1 MSSST
6 AAAATDP
13 TDDSGPPAI
22 VDTAIN
28 TMAQSQSTLE
38 DDGSTM
44 TYSSVRHITSAHD
57 GQPLSTE
64 TLLEGDGSSGQV
76 QLYVEND
83 VDTPPDNRIKFIIFL
98 AKTIGIDVESDLKDI
113 ADRRGK
119 KKLVQFT
126 KTVLYREI
134 MRRDPNAKV
143 NKNNTSL
150 DAMWNLLPA
159 LTDERDV
166 VYIRSQYSSIR
177 QRLVED
183 VEEREETI
191 ARRQDTDVWRFFL
204 LIPKFEDL
212 RRAYAYSQ
220 TPSHR
225 EMLDG
230 RETYKSRFLKLMV
243 QYFNDSNISVST
255 PSQPSLHSCFSEPI
269 LCDKGDFE
277 LTEEKAK
284 KILGDSRRHL
294 TTMINDWERSGNGSN
309 QQRLEEDFFDELGD
323 FDTWGRFDPGTCDG
337 DDRSNFLRHLP
348 VYWLMVWH
356 LCDEGDLLRFTCAQ
370 LREEHSASSE
380 ITPGGVSRGSGTSS
394 ASKTGQK
401 TAQQTYELQKE
412 LVSTVKDIGKAVAK
426 FSDDTTYE
434 RASKI
439 RRLDMLKDTRYEVY
453 KDSKSKRNTA
463 EERAVAAEYVKDLDE
478 RIATMEMELAVERGA

>member
-284 KILGDSRRHL
+284 KILADSRRHL

-348 VYWLMVWH
+348 CL
-356 LCDEGDLLRFTCAQ
+356 F
-370 LREEHSASSE
+370 E

>member
-183 VEEREETI
+183 VKR
-191 ARRQDTDVWRFFL
+191 
-204 LIPKFEDL
+204 
-212 RRAYAYSQ
+212 
-220 TPSHR
+220 
-225 EMLDG
+225 G
-230 RETYKSRFLKLMV
+230 RKQLPEGRTLM
-243 QYFNDSNISVST
+243 
-255 PSQPSLHSCFSEPI
+255 C
-269 LCDKGDFE
+269 
-277 LTEEKAK
+277 
-284 KILGDSRRHL
+284 
-294 TTMINDWERSGNGSN
+294 
-309 QQRLEEDFFDELGD
+309 
-323 FDTWGRFDPGTCDG
+323 
-337 DDRSNFLRHLP
+337 
-348 VYWLMVWH
+348 
-356 LCDEGDLLRFTCAQ
+356 
-370 LREEHSASSE
+370 
-380 ITPGGVSRGSGTSS
+380 GVFPTHP
-394 ASKTGQK
+394 Q
-401 TAQQTYELQKE
+401 
-412 LVSTVKDIGKAVAK
+412 V
-426 FSDDTTYE
+426 
-434 RASKI
+434 
-439 RRLDMLKDTRYEVY
+439 
-453 KDSKSKRNTA
+453 
-463 EERAVAAEYVKDLDE
+463 
-478 RIATMEMELAVERGA
+478 

>member
-1 MSSST
+1 M
-6 AAAATDP
+6 
-13 TDDSGPPAI
+13 
-22 VDTAIN
+22 IN
-28 TMAQSQSTLE
+28 TNSFVETSIHPPSPPWPQPSLLATTTGTLSSGEQSRALITLE
-38 DDGSTM
+38 VPPLNSGAKAPVYFSGISPDLQ
-44 TYSSVRHITSAHD
+44 IFTSWRSNRRSRPPH
-57 GQPLSTE
+57 GQIRPKDLISPPSNTPL
-64 TLLEGDGSSGQV
+64 GGGQV
-76 QLYVEND
+76 VEND

-98 AKTIGIDVESDLKDI
+98 AKTIGIDVENDLKDI

-134 MRRDPNAKV
+134 LPRDPNAKV
-143 NKNNTSL
+143 NKSNTSL
-150 DAMWNLLPA
+150 DAMWKLLPA

-166 VYIRSQYSSIR
+166 MYIRSQYSSIR
-177 QRLVED
+177 QRLVQD
-183 VEEREETI
+183 VEETDQSI

-204 LIPKFEDL
+204 LIPKFQDL
-212 RRAYAYSQ
+212 RRAYTYSQ

-309 QQRLEEDFFDELGD
+309 QQRLDEDVFDELGD
-323 FDTWGRFDPGTCDG
+323 FDAWGRFDPGSSKQKFYSTSYGSVTDYWGAKRPVTKIALPAHTTPIGILVCARVCD
-337 DDRSNFLRHLP
+337 
-348 VYWLMVWH
+348 
-356 LCDEGDLLRFTCAQ
+356 
-370 LREEHSASSE
+370 
-380 ITPGGVSRGSGTSS
+380 
-394 ASKTGQK
+394 
-401 TAQQTYELQKE
+401 
-412 LVSTVKDIGKAVAK
+412 
-426 FSDDTTYE
+426 
-434 RASKI
+434 
-439 RRLDMLKDTRYEVY
+439 
-453 KDSKSKRNTA
+453 
-463 EERAVAAEYVKDLDE
+463 
-478 RIATMEMELAVERGA
+478 